1 MQYAMVMISTM
12 ITKTQSKW
20 TPEQDQKKKKKLCFL
35 AYLLQHLLPYI
46 KIANV
51 KNFKR

>member
-20 TPEQDQKKKKKLCFL
+20 TPEQDQKKKKVM
-35 AYLLQHLLPYI
+35 LPCIPPTAFVAIY
-46 KIANV
+46 
-51 KNFKR
+51 